1 VAEFEFCHPG
11 GSKFGWM
18 YRRLAV
24 VPCKKRKYICPSE
37 VKQKGVVVWLRF
49 KKFIILAPRVC
60 VRGWSVVSGNSCGYM
75 DAIPAGRDVY

>member
-1 VAEFEFCHPG
+1 LNSATREEASLVGCTG
-11 GSKFGWM
+11 VWLS
-18 YRRLAV
+18 YLV
-24 VPCKKRKYICPSE
+24 KRERYICPSE